1 MAWPTG
7 CSLILIACFF
17 FFHSNL
23 KSIYFIFFVQRLG
36 EHAIGEGT
44 TVSLLFLSE
53 DWGIRELEQAQKLV
67 HECLPHIAHIIP
79 CAPCFHSHYWP
90 LIVWWAFMA
99 LLQGTCASAASALP
113 PGLIDPTKLI
123 LLPRTRAHSIRDIFK
138 HSCIPT
144 PTPFLCLCELWDLS
158 CNPVCVRRMQ
168 QIWREIRGYSPNIT
182 AELWRLPSSLWHRH
196 ENQASPELLWPAQ
209 CTCREIVHSPCDCS
223 LWRCVKLYVSVRG
236 TGLRFIT
243 YMQHS
248 CL

>member
-1 MAWPTG
+1 M
-7 CSLILIACFF
+7 
-17 FFHSNL
+17 
-23 KSIYFIFFVQRLG
+23 QRLG

-182 AELWRLPSSLWHRH
+182 AEL
-196 ENQASPELLWPAQ
+196 
-209 CTCREIVHSPCDCS
+209 
-223 LWRCVKLYVSVRG
+223 
-236 TGLRFIT
+236 
-243 YMQHS
+243 
-248 CL
+248 